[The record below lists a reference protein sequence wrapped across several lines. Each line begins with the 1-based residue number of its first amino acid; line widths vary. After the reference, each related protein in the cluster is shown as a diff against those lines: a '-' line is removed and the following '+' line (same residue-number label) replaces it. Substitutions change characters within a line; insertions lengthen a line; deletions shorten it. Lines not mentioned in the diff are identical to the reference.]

1 MGNVQLLA
9 EDVGTEVTVMLMGV
23 TGEEVMF
30 IYEGMV
36 WAGIPENVMFDVSDV
51 DGGLYH
57 IQVTAKNFA
66 TSKKLLVVH

>member
-1 MGNVQLLA
+1 
-9 EDVGTEVTVMLMGV
+9 
-23 TGEEVMF
+23 
-30 IYEGMV
+30 MV